1 MGRPSAPRCNYAR
14 DAQSLQRIVIAVQSD
29 ETRSQEWR
37 REQVE
42 RLTQVIVAFNTD
54 ATRDRPIGPT
64 EMEQAVALL
73 AQADKPRRKIAR

>member
-37 REQVE
+37 REQVNH
-42 RLTQVIVAFNTD
+42 LTSVIVAFNND
-54 ATRDRPIGPT
+54 AVRDRPANLS
-64 EMEQAVALL
+64 EVEQAL
-73 AQADKPRRKIAR
+73 AIVGSDKPRRKIAR

>member
-37 REQVE
+37 REQVNH
-42 RLTQVIVAFNTD
+42 LTSVIVAFNND
-54 ATRDRPIGPT
+54 AVKDRPA
-64 EMEQAVALL
+64 ESEVEQAL
-73 AQADKPRRKIAR
+73 AIIGTDKPRRKIAR